1 MEKRITKQ
9 QMKSILD
16 YEAHKVTQEGTL
28 SQNEIRD
35 YLVIIASEMST
46 WTNLNYI
53 SYWQNESDS
62 HIIK

>member
-1 MEKRITKQ
+1 
-9 QMKSILD
+9 MKSILD